1 MLHRKDA
8 KETQNFIRKGV
19 FDMTYRSKKLGLYSG
34 KGSSSRRAIYK
45 GCGYDDGDLDKP
57 LIGIVNTANDAGLG
71 HVHLDRLA
79 NRVRAGI
86 LQAGGTPFEFG
97 TIATCGAVPIGM
109 PHFRY
114 ELVIR
119 DVIASSVEIMT
130 GVQLLDGLVLLA
142 SCDSIIP
149 GVLMGAIRADV
160 PAIIITGGPQ
170 EVCVVENR
178 NVVMSE
184 LDQLVFGA
192 DFASD
197 EAKGKIRYLE
207 DHVCPGPG
215 ACSLMGTANTMQILM
230 EGIGMAL
237 PGSSAVPAVY
247 AEKER
252 YATQTGRRIVDLVRQ
267 NVKPKDIL
275 TREALLNGVILTL
288 AIAGSTNAVLH
299 LLSFARE
306 VGVELT
312 LDDFDRLSE
321 TVPVISRVI
330 PTGKASVIDLYKA
343 GGVPAVMGEMRDF
356 LHGECVTVSG
366 HTVGEIS
373 QLRRSS
379 DPATLTSVDEPVFKN
394 GGIVVIK
401 GNLSPNGAICRTT
414 TISEKTRKF
423 TGPARV
429 FHSDEEAHEAVVSR
443 KIQRGD
449 VIVIRYEG
457 PRGAPGMREMM
468 MTTDALV
475 GIGMGQDVFV
485 LTDGRFSGFTEGAA
499 IGHISPEAAI
509 GGVIA
514 IVEDGDTIRI
524 DIDNRTADLDLP
536 QEEIERRLENWK
548 LPLKKSKGILG
559 IYAKTALQAHQGGM
573 IDDEVANEDQVLK

>member
-1 MLHRKDA
+1 
-8 KETQNFIRKGV
+8 
-19 FDMTYRSKKLGLYSG
+19 MTYRSKELGLFSG

-79 NRVRAGI
+79 DRVRSGI

-149 GVLMGAIRADV
+149 GVLIGGIRSDV
-160 PAIIITGGPQ
+160 PCIMLTGGPQ
-170 EVCVVENR
+170 EVCKHDGR
-178 NVVMSE
+178 SVVMSE

-192 DFASD
+192 DYASS
-197 EAKGKIRYLE
+197 EAREKIKYLE

-215 ACSLMGTANTMQILM
+215 ACSLMGTANTMQILA
-230 EGIGMAL
+230 EGLGMAL
-237 PGSSAVPAVY
+237 PGSSTVPAVS

-252 YATQTGRRIVDLVRQ
+252 YATQTGRRIVELVKE
-267 NVKPKDIL
+267 NIKPKDIL
-275 TREALLNGVILTL
+275 TREVLLNGVILTMAL
-288 AIAGSTNAVLH
+288 AGSTNAVLH
-299 LLSFARE
+299 LLSIAGE
-306 VGVELT
+306 VGVGLP

-330 PTGKASVIDLYKA
+330 PTGKATVIDLHNA
-343 GGVPAVMGEMRDF
+343 GGVPAVMGEMKEF
-356 LHGECVTVSG
+356 LHREALTVSG
-366 HTVGEIS
+366 YTVGEICE
-373 QLRRSS
+373 LRRSS
-379 DPATLTSVDEPVFKN
+379 DHSALTTAQDPVFPN
-394 GGIVVIK
+394 GGIAVIR

-414 TISEKTRKF
+414 TISEAIRVF
-423 TGPARV
+423 EGPARV
-429 FHSDEEAHEAVVSR
+429 FHSDEEAHSAVVSGGI
-443 KIQRGD
+443 KKGD
-449 VIVIRYEG
+449 VVVIRYEG
-457 PRGAPGMREMM
+457 PRGAPVMREMLV
-468 MTTDALV
+468 TSDVLV
-475 GIGMGQDVFV
+475 GIGVGQDVFV

-499 IGHISPEAAI
+499 IGHISPEAAV
-509 GGVIA
+509 GGIIA
-514 IVEDGDTIRI
+514 IVEEGDMIRI
-524 DIDNRTADLDLP
+524 DIPGRRIDLLLP
-536 QEEIERRLENWK
+536 EETIKERLSEWK
-548 LPLKKSKGILG
+548 LPLKKSRGILG
-559 IYAKTALQAHQGGM
+559 IYAKTALQAHLGAM
-573 IDDEVANEDQVLK
+573 IDDTVVSENQVTG